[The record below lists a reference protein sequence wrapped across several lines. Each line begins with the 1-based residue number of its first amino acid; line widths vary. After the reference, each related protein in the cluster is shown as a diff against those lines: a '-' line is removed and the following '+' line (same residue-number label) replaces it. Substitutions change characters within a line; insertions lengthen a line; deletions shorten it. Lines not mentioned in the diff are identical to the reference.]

1 MPSTATITG
10 SVGPGIAITASVFT
24 NVVRIDFDTVGEVMT
39 IYMSD
44 KIAPA
49 YVNIAAA
56 TTLLL
61 TVVAPNNY
69 TLTIT

>member
-10 SVGPGIAITASVFT
+10 SVGPGIAITSSVFT
-24 NVVRIDFDTVGEVMT
+24 NIVRMDFDTVNEVLT
-39 IYMSD
+39 LYMSD
-44 KIAPA
+44 KAPA
-49 YVNIAAA
+49 YVNIAAC
-56 TTLLL
+56 TTLTL